1 MDVETG
7 ECMEELGDSAVDF
20 SCELDASDEMFD
32 LEETTAHELTED
44 DLWQP
49 FSQFEPELP
58 SERLQVIDDFADKVE
73 IQRLFGMSVLCKHGD
88 YTGKLGTQ
96 LSAKFVR
103 TWRKKTRLQH
113 DVDGHV
119 VSSRPASKDGSGV
132 HGLWLVNTTGWMLGM
147 TFTVHLRV
155 QPLSSCFQRF
165 ACQKASVKPVYLEL

>member
-1 MDVETG
+1 MGDETLFHMDVETG
-7 ECMEELGDSAVDF
+7 EYMEELGDSAVDL

-32 LEETTAHELTED
+32 LEETSTRELTED

-49 FSQFEPELP
+49 FSQFEPELS
-58 SERLQVIDDFADKVE
+58 SERLQVIDDFADMVE

-119 VSSRPASKDGSGV
+119 VSSQQG
-132 HGLWLVNTTGWMLGM
+132 WLRRSRLVAREYN
-147 TFTVHLRV
+147 
-155 QPLSSCFQRF
+155 C
-165 ACQKASVKPVYLEL
+165 